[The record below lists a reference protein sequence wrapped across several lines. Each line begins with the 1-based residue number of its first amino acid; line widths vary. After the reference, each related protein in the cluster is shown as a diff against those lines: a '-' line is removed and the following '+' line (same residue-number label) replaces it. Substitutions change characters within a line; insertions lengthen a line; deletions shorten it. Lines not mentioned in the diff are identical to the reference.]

1 MLSSTLD
8 DLADAYSRVS
18 AGNAAVLEQFHAF
31 AALLERAQIPFLVV
45 KGLDVLVR
53 FYGIRGTRPLSDVDL
68 LVHATDLDAI
78 DRILTD
84 AGYSRQIDGNPC
96 YRSPGNDL
104 SFDIVTTLWYLD
116 KQGLAELWANARPH
130 ILHPRTVSLLA
141 ADDLLIHLTAY
152 AVIHRGTLTP
162 AWEQDMRL
170 LLLRES
176 IDWIAVT
183 RKARRYSLS
192 IPLLYGLTYLRHRMP
207 TLPIPDAFLQTMTPV
222 GYFENSLYR
231 LLQRL
236 VTNQPMPELGH
247 FLIWLTRPP
256 GKKWSSLCRTFF
268 PSRTFLGYRYGATA
282 ARAPLVTRCRC
293 RRLVGLV
300 WAILTLAIRMVRRLF
315 QWPLRAPA

>member
-18 AGNAAVLEQFHAF
+18 AGNAVVLEQFHAF
-31 AALLERAQIPFLVV
+31 ATLLEQAQIPFLVI

-68 LVHATDLDAI
+68 LVHETDLDAI
-78 DRILTD
+78 DCILTE

-96 YRSPGNDL
+96 YRSPENHL

-116 KQGLAELWANARPH
+116 DQSLTELWANARPH
-130 ILHPRTVSLLA
+130 VLHARTISLLA

-152 AVIHRGTLTP
+152 AVIHRGALTP

-170 LLLRES
+170 LLLREI
-176 IDWIAVT
+176 IDWTALS
-183 RKARRYSLS
+183 RKARQYSLS
-192 IPLLYGLTYLRHRMP
+192 IPLFYGLTYLRHRRP

-222 GYFENSLYR
+222 GCFENSLYW

-236 VTNQPMPELGH
+236 VTTQPIPELGH
-247 FLIWLTRPP
+247 FLIWLTRPA
-256 GKKWSSLCRTFF
+256 GKKWSWLRRTFF
-268 PSRTFLGYRYGATA
+268 PSKTFLGYRYGTAA
-282 ARAPLVTRCRC
+282 ARAPLVTRCR
-293 RRLVGLV
+293 RFIGLV
-300 WAILTLAIRMVRRLF
+300 WAILTLATRIVRRLL
-315 QWPLRAPA
+315 QWPLRAPV

>member
-18 AGNAAVLEQFHAF
+18 AGNAVVFEQFHAF

-68 LVHATDLDAI
+68 LVHETDLDAI
-78 DRILTD
+78 DGILTD

-116 KQGLAELWANARPH
+116 KQGLAELWARAAPH
-130 ILHPRTVSLLA
+130 ILHPRTISLLA

-162 AWEQDMRL
+162 AWEQDIRL
-170 LLLRES
+170 LLVREPL
-176 IDWIAVT
+176 DWTAIT
-183 RKARRYSLS
+183 RKAGLYSLS

-207 TLPIPDAFLQTMTPV
+207 TLPIPDAFLQTMAPV
-222 GYFENSLYR
+222 GWFEYSLYW

-236 VTNQPMPELGH
+236 VTNQPIPELGH
-247 FLIWLTRPP
+247 FLIWLTRPA
-256 GKKWSSLCRTFF
+256 GKKWSWLCRTFI
-268 PSRTFLGYRYGATA
+268 PSKIFLGYRYGAA
-282 ARAPLVTRCRC
+282 ATRAPLVTRCR
-293 RRLVGLV
+293 RLIGLV
-300 WAILTLAIRMVRRLF
+300 WAILTLATRIVRRLL
-315 QWPLRAPA
+315 QRPLRAPA

>member
-31 AALLERAQIPFLVV
+31 ATLLERAQIPFLVI

-53 FYGIRGTRPLSDVDL
+53 CYGIRGTRPLSDVDL

-78 DRILTD
+78 DRILTG

-96 YRSPGNDL
+96 YASPGNGL

-116 KQGLAELWANARPH
+116 DQSLAELWASAAPH
-130 ILHPRTVSLLA
+130 TLHPRTVSLLA
-141 ADDLLIHLTAY
+141 ADDLLIHLIAY

-170 LLLRES
+170 LLLHES
-176 IDWIAVT
+176 IDWMAVT
-183 RKARRYSLS
+183 HKARQYSLS
-192 IPLLYGLTYLRHRMP
+192 IPLLYGLTYLRHRRP
-207 TLPIPDAFLQTMTPV
+207 TLPIPDAFLQTLTRV
-222 GYFENSLYR
+222 GCFENSLYW

-236 VTNQPMPELGH
+236 VTTQPIPELGH
-247 FLIWLTRPP
+247 FLIWLTRPA
-256 GKKWSSLCRTFF
+256 GSKWWRLRQTFF
-268 PSRTFLGYRYGATA
+268 PSKAFLGYRYGSAAT
-282 ARAPLVTRCRC
+282 RRPLVTRCR
-293 RRLVGLV
+293 RLIGIG
-300 WAILTLAIRMVRRLF
+300 WAVLILAIQIVWRLL
-315 QWPLRAPA
+315 QWPLRAPV